1 MLFCVVCHLIFV
13 FLVLF
18 LTIETQN
25 KSQSGDIWQFLRLFV
40 QKKTGK
46 YPSYTLF
53 DPPPPIV
60 PSPNWRIG
68 GLKEPVLAKWMS

>member
-40 QKKTGK
+40 QKK
-46 YPSYTLF
+46 
-53 DPPPPIV
+53 
-60 PSPNWRIG
+60 NW
-68 GLKEPVLAKWMS
+68 